1 MKTFNLEE
9 KEIEIVQDL
18 RKLSEH
24 ERRVFAN
31 AIRRSA
37 TERDPATLPPSDKI
51 VPLVLRK

>member
-37 TERDPATLPPSDKI
+37 TERDPATFPPSDKI